1 MVSQK
6 KQKSSQENPSEAEMK
21 IVVIILNWNNKE
33 LTLECL
39 QSLQKIKVPPKSQV
53 SFLIVD
59 NGSTDGS
66 VRAIEA
72 RYKDIKIIENKKNLG
87 YAEGNN
93 VGMRYAL
100 GKGADYLLIVNND
113 LEVDENFLVQLI
125 EAAKKEKKA
134 GLFSPKIYFAPGYEF
149 HKERYKETDKGK
161 VIWYAGGIIDWDN
174 ILSPHRGV
182 DEIDRGQYNK
192 VVETDYTSGSC
203 LLIKRAVLEKIG
215 LFDKKFFMYWED
227 SDLSQRAKRAG
238 WQVLY
243 VPQAKI
249 WHKVAASSAI
259 GSSLNDYYLTRNRLL
274 FGLRYARLRTKFAL
288 FRDSIKILLNGRVW
302 EKIGVRDFYLMRFGK
317 GSDGKTN
324 H

>member
-1 MVSQK
+1 
-6 KQKSSQENPSEAEMK
+6 MK
-21 IVVIILNWNNKE
+21 IFIIILNWNKKD

-39 QSLQKIKVPPKSQV
+39 QSLQKIKHPPKSQV
-53 SFLIVD
+53 SILVVD

-66 VRAIEA
+66 VKEI
-72 RYKDIKIIENKKNLG
+72 KNLKLKTQNDNSKFKIILIENEKNLG

-93 VGMRYAL
+93 KGMEYAL
-100 GKGADYLLIVNND
+100 KKGADYLLVLNND
-113 LEVDENFLVQLI
+113 IEVDKDFLVQLI
-125 EAAKKEKKA
+125 SAIGGSASGGEVARKRK
-134 GLFSPKIYFAPGYEF
+134 GVGIVSPKIYFAPGYEL
-149 HKERYKETDKGK
+149 HKKRYKKDERGK

-182 DEIDRGQYNK
+182 DEVDKGQYNQ
-192 VVETDYTSGSC
+192 VVETDYASGSC
-203 LLIKRAVLEKIG
+203 MLIRREVLEKIG
-215 LFDKKFFMYWED
+215 LFDKKLFMYWDD
-227 SDLSQRAKRAG
+227 SDLSQRAKKAG

-288 FRDSIKILLNGRVW
+288 FRDSIRILLRGRLW

-317 GSDGKTN
+317 GSYG
-324 H
+324 